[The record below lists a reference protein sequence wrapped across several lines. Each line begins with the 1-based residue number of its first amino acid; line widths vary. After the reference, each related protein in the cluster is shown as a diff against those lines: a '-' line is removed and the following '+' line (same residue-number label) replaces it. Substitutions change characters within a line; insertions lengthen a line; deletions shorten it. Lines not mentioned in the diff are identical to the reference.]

1 MSRRTSLE
9 ASAAA
14 ACLAAAILIGGGTR
28 TAWAATTF
36 VPSIGADA
44 VWTDNLYLAPP
55 GAEKAGEIYD
65 VQPGL
70 QFEHDS
76 VREHATLD
84 YTLYALFFSGD
95 KHDFLQDGKLV
106 SITQVVPS
114 WFELDLSG
122 GRTQGAANPA
132 LPSNSQFLLPVS
144 NLANYTT
151 GRVTPLLKHDFRDF
165 ELQASYTRGFG
176 DSGLANGQAPPAG
189 VAAVGSSY
197 RSNQRDAAFSVS
209 SIDRN
214 ARLTWR
220 ADYQRDQ
227 ADYESPY
234 FLRYVDER
242 ANAELGLLTIPTLRL
257 IARGGKESNPQNGLS
272 QGGLQ
277 APYWAGGFDWS
288 QGPRDELRFLM
299 GHRYFGRTYEA
310 SARRES
316 RLLRLEVSYTEEP
329 TTQDA
334 MLMEQSSAAAPIV
347 QVPGALGFTRL
358 SPDVFLS
365 KALSGA
371 ASITGRVTE
380 IGLSVESDERTYYAF
395 GNPGPA
401 GGFVN
406 ATAGFTDRQ
415 RSAALYVNR
424 QLGPLMRLALSGTY
438 GKDDLREG
446 AVIGYNTQIYSA
458 VLTRNLGQR
467 SDLHLR
473 VERYKQS
480 GGSVAYTANIVSLG
494 FKIFFGHGAPAQSFG
509 SGMGYGPE

>member
-1 MSRRTSLE
+1 MSRRKSLE

-14 ACLAAAILIGGGTR
+14 ACVVAILIGAR
-28 TAWAATTF
+28 TPPARAETSF

-44 VWTDNLYLAPP
+44 VWTDNLYLAAP
-55 GAEKAGEIYD
+55 GAETAGEIYD

-70 QFEHDS
+70 QLEHDS
-76 VREHATLD
+76 AREHATLD
-84 YTLYALFFSGD
+84 YTLYALFFSGG

-106 SITQVVPS
+106 SITQVIPS
-114 WFELDLSG
+114 WFELDLAG
-122 GRTQGAANPA
+122 GRTLGTANPA
-132 LPSNSQFLLPVS
+132 LPANSQFLLPVS

-151 GRVTPLLKHDFRDF
+151 GTVTPLLKHDFRDF
-165 ELQASYTRGFG
+165 EVQASYTRGFG
-176 DSGLANGQAPPAG
+176 DSGLANGQVPPGG

-197 RSNQRDAAFSVS
+197 RSNQRDAAFSLS
-209 SIDRN
+209 SIDKN

-234 FLRYVDER
+234 LLHYVDER

-277 APYWAGGFDWS
+277 ASYWAGGFDWS
-288 QGPRDELRFLM
+288 HGPRDELRVLV

-316 RLLRLEVSYTEEP
+316 RLLTLEVSYTEQP

-334 MLMEQSSAAAPIV
+334 LMMQQSLAAPPIV

-371 ASITGRVTE
+371 ASIKGRLTE
-380 IGLSVESDERTYYAF
+380 IGLSVESDQRTYYAF
-395 GNPGPA
+395 GNPGA
-401 GGFVN
+401 SGGFVN
-406 ATAGFTDRQ
+406 ATAGYTDRQ

-424 QLGPLMRLALSGTY
+424 QLGPLMRLALSGSY

-446 AVIGYNTQIYSA
+446 AQTGYNTQIYSA

-467 SDLHLR
+467 SDVYLR
-473 VERYKQS
+473 VQRYRQA
-480 GGSVAYTANIVSLG
+480 GGSVAYTANSVSLG
-494 FKIFFGHGAPAQSFG
+494 FKVFFGHGAPAQSFG
-509 SGMGYGPE
+509 NGMGYGPQ